1 MDKCDDQSEV
11 IAFLSRPQSLG
22 CPGPIERIDTHAAI
36 IFLAGDHAYKLKR
49 AVRYPYLDFS
59 TAAHRKAV
67 CEAELALNLR
77 TAPELYCRVEVV
89 GRDADGSLALGHG
102 EPVDWLVVMRRF
114 PVTCLLE
121 AMASQHRLEPRLVRD
136 LADGIAAF
144 HASAEPVFGAGA
156 ARVRGV
162 INGNRASMAAL
173 SAVARAP
180 AAAARR

>member
-67 CEAELALNLR
+67 CEAELA
-77 TAPELYCRVEVV
+77 
-89 GRDADGSLALGHG
+89 
-102 EPVDWLVVMRRF
+102 
-114 PVTCLLE
+114 
-121 AMASQHRLEPRLVRD
+121 
-136 LADGIAAF
+136 
-144 HASAEPVFGAGA
+144 
-156 ARVRGV
+156 
-162 INGNRASMAAL
+162 
-173 SAVARAP
+173 
-180 AAAARR
+180 